1 MGSLFPKEPAFD
13 PFLPEARR
21 EARARVHP
29 HPPHR
34 RAAPPARA
42 RPLSL
47 LGGGLRPP
55 SEASPPRTDCA
66 GKAGAR
72 TKPVTRAWS
81 GSVCPG
87 RRRSGAVTLRGPSGS
102 WETRGAVDLDHAPVG
117 GVVGV
122 ADADARHGGEVRA
135 EVVAVPPA
143 DRFDVPLVLVGVE
156 HVDRELD
163 HIGELAA
170 GGGGEGAEV
179 LARLAELGNQVALAH
194 DAPVLVLR
202 ELTGE
207 EQEATAACLDAVGV
221 ADGLRERGWVVE
233 LDLPRHGFLPS
244 RTIVCPLVASSSSR
258 FRTAAATS
266 AGSTSRPPGLI
277 RAMARTASSN
287 DFPVFAAM
295 LRAAF
300 QTRSVPA

>member
-81 GSVCPG
+81 GSVYPG
-87 RRRSGAVTLRGPSGS
+87 RRRSGAVTLTGPSGS
-102 WETRGAVDLDHAPVG
+102 WETRDAVDLDHAPVG
-117 GVVGV
+117 RVVEV
-122 ADADARHGGEVRA
+122 ADADERHGGGVLA
-135 EVVAVPPA
+135 EVVAGHPP
-143 DRFDVPLVLVGVE
+143 DRFYVPLVLLRVE
-156 HVDRELD
+156 HVDPELYHIRELATRPR
-163 HIGELAA
+163 HP
-170 GGGGEGAEV
+170 GAEV
-179 LARLAELGNQVALAH
+179 L
-194 DAPVLVLR
+194 
-202 ELTGE
+202 
-207 EQEATAACLDAVGV
+207 
-221 ADGLRERGWVVE
+221 
-233 LDLPRHGFLPS
+233 S
-244 RTIVCPLVASSSSR
+244 
-258 FRTAAATS
+258 
-266 AGSTSRPPGLI
+266 
-277 RAMARTASSN
+277 
-287 DFPVFAAM
+287 
-295 LRAAF
+295 
-300 QTRSVPA
+300 